1 MNPIAKKCKFPQC
14 SRHTRRTNEKCVLHR
29 HYNLQSVLPL
39 NDETEHASNNLYLKK
54 IYEQILIEK
63 TLLQYKKVLYEIK
76 YSDSKLKSLNNEEWE
91 LIETN

>member
-1 MNPIAKKCKFPQC
+1 MNPTAKKCKFPQC

-39 NDETEHASNNLYLKK
+39 IDETGHDSNNLYLKK

-63 TLLQYKKVLYEIK
+63 TLLQHKKVLHEIK
-76 YSDSKLKSLNNEEWE
+76 NTNSKLKSINNEEWE
-91 LIETN
+91 LIETT

>member
-29 HYNLQSVLPL
+29 HYKLQSVLPIL
-39 NDETEHASNNLYLKK
+39 EIDILSNNLYLKK

-63 TLLQYKKVLYEIK
+63 TLLQHKKVLHEIK
-76 YSDSKLKSLNNEEWE
+76 NTGSQLKFNNEEWE
-91 LIETN
+91 FIETT